1 MFLQWCRDGLFKVL
15 SSFNVF
21 VSWDRTQLRKGTTAE
36 TQTLCASIVDDS
48 TNRRF
53 KKMAIPKDK
62 EELVKAI
69 ADNYKKLT
77 SELSTIPTD
86 LTTIKELEGH
96 SKNTL
101 MSINDLVAYLV
112 GWGQLLL
119 KWNDKK
125 SKGLAVDFPETGFKW
140 NELGLLAQKFYKDY
154 EKDDF
159 KTLNKKLDKTTTE
172 ILNLI
177 ESKTNKEL
185 YEVAWFDKWT
195 FGKMIQLNTSSPFKN
210 AKDRIRKWKKTK
222 QLK

>member
-1 MFLQWCRDGLFKVL
+1 
-15 SSFNVF
+15 
-21 VSWDRTQLRKGTTAE
+21 
-36 TQTLCASIVDDS
+36 
-48 TNRRF
+48 
-53 KKMAIPKDK
+53 MAIPKDK

-77 SELSTIPTD
+77 SELSTIPID

-101 MSINDLVAYLV
+101 MSINELVAYLV
-112 GWGQLLL
+112 GWGQLVL

-125 SKGLAVDFPETGFKW
+125 SKGLKVDFPETGFKW

-159 KTLNKKLDKTTTE
+159 KTLNKKLDKTTAE

-177 ESKTNKEL
+177 ESKSNKEL
-185 YEVAWFDKWT
+185 YEVSWYDKWT